1 MTPPSRFQSL
11 ADLPKESAAQL
22 LDCILHI
29 TDTLNQANVSSG
41 KRMEKILHIVLD
53 YLKAEQGSIMILER
67 KQLIVHTASRPDIV
81 GKKQSINSDSVSAW
95 VAREGHPLF
104 IEDIDKDPRFAKK
117 DSRGYKK
124 NALLCVPIFHQ
135 NKIAGVINVS
145 DKTGKL
151 ELLQQD
157 GQILLYFSSILLWN
171 IILDDLQATL
181 KKQRST
187 LRKRNS
193 ELKKQEELRSQLS
206 SMLVHDLKS
215 PLAEVVACLDILSYS
230 ATEENKE
237 FIEGAQIGCDR
248 AIRMVSNLVT
258 IDKIADNKQQLLREE
273 VYPDQLVQEAMSSIK
288 NLAKLKDIKIIFTCE
303 DCLFPPLHLDRNIML
318 RVFQN
323 ILSNSVS
330 YTPSGSCITAEITTS
345 ETHIRFLFSDQG
357 AGIPDDMRDVI
368 FDKYARLSV
377 AEDLLMGT
385 GLGLYFC
392 RLAVELHNGRIWVEG
407 TKGGGSCFFIELPLT
422 TTHP

>member
-1 MTPPSRFQSL
+1 MTPPSRFQSI
-11 ADLPKESAAQL
+11 ADLPKGTAPQL
-22 LDCILHI
+22 LDCILRI
-29 TDTLNQANVSSG
+29 TDTLNQEHLSSG
-41 KRMEKILHIVLD
+41 KRMEEILAIVLE

-67 KQLIVHTASRPDIV
+67 KQLTVLAASRSEIV
-81 GKKQSINSDSVSAW
+81 GKKQSVDSDSVSAW

-117 DSRGYKK
+117 NSRGYKK
-124 NALLCVPIFHQ
+124 DALLCVPIFHQ
-135 NKIAGVINVS
+135 NKVAGVINVS
-145 DKTGKL
+145 DKTGNRD
-151 ELLQQD
+151 LLKQD

-181 KKQRST
+181 KKQRAT

-230 ATEENKE
+230 ATEDNKE

-258 IDKIADNKQQLLREE
+258 IDKISDNQQQLLLEE
-273 VYPDQLVQEAMSSIK
+273 VYPDQLIQEAMSSIK
-288 NLAKLKDIKIIFTCE
+288 NLAKLKGIATIFSCE
-303 DCLFPPLHLDRNIML
+303 DSSLTPLNIDRNLIL

-323 ILSNSVS
+323 ILSNAVS
-330 YTPSGSCITAEITTS
+330 YSPQGSKITVGISTTKN
-345 ETHIRFLFSDQG
+345 HIRFVVADQG
-357 AGIPDDMRDVI
+357 AGIPSDMRDII
-368 FDKYARLSV
+368 FDKYARISEE
-377 AEDLLMGT
+377 EDLLMGT
-385 GLGLYFC
+385 GLGLHFC
-392 RLAVELHNGRIWVEG
+392 QLAVQLHGGQIWVEG
-407 TKGGGSCFFIELPLT
+407 TEGEGSYFFIELPFEQG
-422 TTHP
+422 H

>member
-11 ADLPKESAAQL
+11 TDIPKETAPQL

-29 TDTLNQANVSSG
+29 TDTLNQANLSSG
-41 KRMEKILHIVLD
+41 KRMQKILAIVLE
-53 YLKAEQGSIMILER
+53 YLNAEQGSIMILER
-67 KQLIVHTASRPDIV
+67 KKLTVHAASRPEIV
-81 GKKQSINSDSVSAW
+81 GKKQSIDSDSISAW
-95 VAREGHPLF
+95 VAREGEPLF

-124 NALLCVPIFHQ
+124 DALLCVPIFHK
-135 NKIAGVINVS
+135 NKVAGVINVS
-145 DKTGKL
+145 DKTGQRKL
-151 ELLQQD
+151 LKQD

-171 IILDDLQATL
+171 IILDDLQSTL

-193 ELKKQEELRSQLS
+193 ELKKQEALRSQLS
-206 SMLVHDLKS
+206 SMLIHDLKS
-215 PLAEVVACLDILSYS
+215 PLAEVVASLDILSYS

-258 IDKIADNKQQLLREE
+258 IDKIADDKQQLIREE
-273 VYPDQLVQEAMSSIK
+273 VYPDQLVQEAMTSIK
-288 NLAKLKDIKIIFTCE
+288 NLARLKGIKTIFTCE
-303 DCLFPPLHLDRNIML
+303 DCPIHPINIDRNLML

-323 ILSNSVS
+323 ILANAVS
-330 YTPSGSCITAEITTS
+330 YSPSGTKITVGISLTKKF
-345 ETHIRFLFSDQG
+345 IRFVFADQG
-357 AGIPDDMRDVI
+357 DGIPTEMRDVI
-368 FDKYARLSV
+368 FDKYARISE

-385 GLGLYFC
+385 GLGLHFC
-392 RLAVELHNGRIWVEG
+392 HLAVKLHGGQIWVEG
-407 TKGGGSCFFIELPLT
+407 NEDEGSYFFIELPYS
-422 TTHP
+422 